1 MDEGEG
7 VDDLTIRFV
16 ASRINQGG
24 VYGAP
29 REPGDA
35 LEPLSVVVLAAEVGP
50 LLGFDEI
57 PELGWAALW
66 LAFRRVVA
74 AVDGTFLVEPRSEG
88 GQLRPAVRTAE
99 GLRVRNS
106 RVERAVN
113 EVAELSSV
121 TCEVCGRAGGL
132 RTAGR
137 NRLTTLCDGHDVV
150 VPR

>member
-1 MDEGEG
+1 MDG
-7 VDDLTIRFV
+7 DDGLTMRFV
-16 ASRINQGG
+16 ASRVNPRGRG
-24 VYGAP
+24 VAP
-29 REPGDA
+29 VEPADA
-35 LEPLSVVVLAAEVGP
+35 FAPLPVVVRAAEVTQ
-50 LLGFDEI
+50 LMGFDEI

-74 AVDGTFLVEPRSEG
+74 AIDGTFLVEPRSEG